1 MTRPTGTPLPPWSF
15 TVGRRVIQLPLVA
28 SLLVVWVLLYG
39 EVSPA
44 VLASGLA
51 VALAIVWVFPLP
63 AMDSGLRLRPYGLL
77 VFTAHFAV
85 DLVLASARVVRTAFS
100 FGRIPR
106 SSVIAVPLRTES
118 DVLLTGTAVT
128 VSVIPGSVIVEV
140 RYATS
145 TLFVHAF
152 DAQDRAAADAA
163 RRDVLRVEERVTK
176 AFGTRADIMR
186 LEEKAALEHAL
197 EDGEDL

>member
-1 MTRPTGTPLPPWSF
+1 MSRPDGPQRPPLSF
-15 TVGRRVIQLPLVA
+15 AVGRRVIQLPLVA

-39 EVSPA
+39 ELSPA
-44 VLASGLA
+44 VVASGLA
-51 VALAIVWVFPLP
+51 VAVAIVWVFPLP
-63 AMDSGLRLRPYGLL
+63 AVDTGLRLRPYGLL
-77 VFTAHFAV
+77 VFAAHFAV
-85 DLVLASARVVRTAFS
+85 DLVAASARVVRTAFA
-100 FGRIPR
+100 FGRTPR

-118 DVLLTGTAVT
+118 DVLLTGTAIT

-145 TLFVHAF
+145 TLFVHAL
-152 DAQDRAAADAA
+152 DVQDRDAADAA

-176 AFGTRADIMR
+176 AFGTRADIRR

-197 EDGEDL
+197 DDGEVL